1 MSSEYFF
8 LWSDVRIFLREGSKA
23 VSSEYFYVIVNFCR
37 QNIFERGFHG
47 GVVRIFLCK
56 SKYLTFVS
64 SEYFWEKV
72 PRWCRQNIVSSP
84 HSSLDA
90 RAELRTEISQQA
102 SNRIGLIII
111 FSSEI
116 SIWSMIVI
124 PKSSDCVWYI
134 ALTRLQNPYL
144 FLLASSSKARTRN
157 KCWRSCFRTFSF
169 PTCSN

>member
-1 MSSEYFF
+1 MCHQYF
-8 LWSDVRIFLREGSKA
+8 SAGVRQSC
-23 VSSEYFYVIVNFCR
+23 VIVNINQLCR

-72 PRWCRQNIVSSP
+72 PRWCRQKIVSSP

-102 SNRIGLIII
+102 LNRIGFNII
-111 FSSEI
+111 F
-116 SIWSMIVI
+116 WSDICIQSTIVSYLI
-124 PKSSDCVWYI
+124 VFDIFHWLDSRTLFVAY
-134 ALTRLQNPYL
+134 LT
-144 FLLASSSKARTRN
+144 
-157 KCWRSCFRTFSF
+157 
-169 PTCSN
+169 SNA